1 MSRHQAQPSHCRP
14 CCCPCR
20 DLTMM
25 SRHQAC
31 SAPFCYV
38 ATPCRDFPC
47 RHPCRNLKHDVA
59 TSNPAGHF
67 LLQLS
72 QVATSLFL
80 VATSRPTTPGDD
92 LICMSRPQQ
101 VLTCS
106 PFFFFFFFTS
116 SFPATPRPFQP
127 LQILLPT

>member
-20 DLTMM
+20 DLAMM

-38 ATPCRDFPC
+38 ATPCRDLPC
-47 RHPCRNLKHDVA
+47 RHPRRDLKHDVA
-59 TSNPAGHF
+59 TSSPAGHF

-80 VATSRPTTPGDD
+80 VATSRPTTPGRD
-92 LICMSRPQQ
+92 LISMSRPQQ

-106 PFFFFFFFTS
+106 PFFFFFTS
-116 SFPATPRPFQP
+116 SFPATLRPFQP
-127 LQILLPT
+127 LQNLLPT